1 MPRPRQAPVPARA
14 SNRQLAVDPLVE
26 AARIP
31 VWRPLPFPTL
41 MRDAPAP
48 EDQYDSFASGN
59 EPLISRRMSWAGMM
73 TWCWG
78 VVVLLLVVSPLAA
91 VSKLAGPFSQPISA
105 AGYGILIAPFAFIA
119 VVVAGGA
126 GLWLWLAMGH
136 EYAPPEDD
144 PLTGLL

>member
-1 MPRPRQAPVPARA
+1 MRTADHLVPA
-14 SNRQLAVDPLVE
+14 DPLVE

-31 VWRPLPFPTL
+31 EWRPLPFPTL
-41 MRDAPAP
+41 MQNTPPP
-48 EDQYDSFASGN
+48 EDQYDPFASGN

-78 VVVLLLVVSPLAA
+78 VAVLLLVVSPLAA
-91 VSKLAGPFSQPISA
+91 VSKLVGPFSQPVSA
-105 AGYGILIAPFAFIA
+105 AGYGVLIAPFAFVA
-119 VVVAGGA
+119 VIVAGAA

-144 PLTGLL
+144 PLAGSH